1 MFACRGGSFWHQS
14 CFSFVERRTRVL
26 LWCIVAKLVPFPD
39 ALDPLTGVR
48 FFLALGVVLF
58 HFQLQW
64 TLSGDSGL
72 LDRARL
78 GVDVFFI
85 LSGFILTHVY
95 LQGDEAPNYRRFL
108 AARFARIYPAHLF
121 ILLAILGMVL
131 VAPLIGVGLE
141 PGRFNPTDFVGTL
154 LLVSAWFPRETL
166 VEWNG
171 PAWSLSA
178 EWFAYL
184 AFPAYAAI
192 ALRLRAK
199 PWVIIALAGIVFIVL
214 DGVYRTQ
221 FGRVLPRAEDS
232 MGILRIIP
240 EFLYGIGLYYLGVR
254 WTPSA
259 KVAIAGALAAT
270 AVLLA
275 LMQIGADDRLVVV
288 AAGPFVLSLALLAKA
303 RVRTFLSHP
312 TVLFAGE
319 ASFALYLVHMP
330 ILMVWRN
337 AAQAL
342 FGWAGDY
349 RMGPAELTAMML
361 FMLAAA
367 AAIHV
372 LVERPG
378 RRLFLQWLAPK
389 VADPVEDRPSSRG
402 IQKEPC

>member
-1 MFACRGGSFWHQS
+1 MPR
-14 CFSFVERRTRVL
+14 
-26 LWCIVAKLVPFPD
+26 LVPFPVT
-39 ALDPLTGVR
+39 LDPLTGVR

-64 TLSGDSGL
+64 TLPGDGGL
-72 LDRARL
+72 FDRARL

-95 LQGDEAPNYRRFL
+95 LQGDAVPNYGRFL

-121 ILLAILGMVL
+121 ILMAILGMVL
-131 VAPLIGVGLE
+131 IAPLLGVGLG
-141 PGRFNPTDFVGTL
+141 PGRFNPADFAGTF

-184 AFPAYAAI
+184 AFPIYAAI
-192 ALRLRAK
+192 ALRLRAR

-214 DGVYRTQ
+214 DAVYRAD
-221 FGRVLPRAEDS
+221 FGLVLPRAEDS

-240 EFLYGIGLYYLGVR
+240 EFLYGIGLYYLGLR
-254 WTPSA
+254 YAPSA
-259 KVAIAGALAAT
+259 SVAIAVALAAT
-270 AVLLA
+270 TTLLA
-275 LMQIGADDRLVVV
+275 VMQIGMDDRIIVM
-288 AAGPFVLSLALLAKA
+288 AAGPFILSLALLAKA

-312 TVLFAGE
+312 VVLFAGE
-319 ASFALYLVHMP
+319 ASFALYLVHIP

-342 FGWAGDY
+342 FGWTGDY
-349 RMGPAELTAMML
+349 RMGPTELTALML
-361 FMLAAA
+361 LMLAAA
-367 AAIHV
+367 AIIHV

-378 RRLFLQWLAPK
+378 RWLLREWMAAK
-389 VADPVEDRPSSRG
+389 LADPVEERRSNGSD
-402 IQKEPC
+402 QKEPC